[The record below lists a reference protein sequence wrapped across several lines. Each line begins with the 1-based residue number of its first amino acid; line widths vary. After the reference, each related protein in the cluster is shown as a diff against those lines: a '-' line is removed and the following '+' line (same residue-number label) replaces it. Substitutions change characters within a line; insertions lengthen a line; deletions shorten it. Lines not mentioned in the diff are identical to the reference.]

1 MSLRSMKKVTRK
13 SWDMILMPDTVIS
26 QVNIL
31 GKDQPYM
38 LIFTDCKGLLIGD
51 SDVEITGLG
60 GDWDKNEAPIKIEK

>member
-51 SDVEITGLG
+51 SDVEITGVYGG
-60 GDWDKNEAPIKIEK
+60 GDENETPKEI

>member
-1 MSLRSMKKVTRK
+1 
-13 SWDMILMPDTVIS
+13 MPDTVIS

-51 SDVEITGLG
+51 SDVEITGVYGG
-60 GDWDKNEAPIKIEK
+60 GDENETPKEI